1 MGASSSSPSLESTSA
16 SSRSTPAALNSAS
29 NKTAISLSGSTK
41 KKKVPPNLSGPALI
55 EYRCRKKKRAF
66 SVCVSSFYE
75 NKFLPGEKL
84 EQEGDCD
91 DLFEKYREC
100 YMNGMLKGRQ
110 QKGLAPPKPNTLLAE
125 FVEEEE
131 MEPGSKA

>member
-1 MGASSSSPSLESTSA
+1 M
-16 SSRSTPAALNSAS
+16 
-29 NKTAISLSGSTK
+29 
-41 KKKVPPNLSGPALI
+41 
-55 EYRCRKKKRAF
+55 
-66 SVCVSSFYE
+66 SSFYE